1 MAEELQGLISVEE
14 AIAAVRD
21 GFHDQGKKPAYSAP
35 RLRIQHEDRRV
46 SVHPG
51 GCNSLEVAGMFI
63 HVERFTFHGGAQ
75 QYASAGKRIY
85 VAYDSETADLMAII
99 VGLIPLYDFEPP
111 EDWYGTETSI
121 TSAVGTDVLSRADCK
136 RLGLVQTLQDRFR
149 VVLSSM
155 IVVAVAAGLVALLSI
170 RPTVDIKR

>member
-51 GCNSLEVAGMFI
+51 GYYSPEVAGMFI
-63 HVERFTFHGGAQ
+63 HVERFTFHGGA
-75 QYASAGKRIY
+75 
-85 VAYDSETADLMAII
+85 
-99 VGLIPLYDFEPP
+99 
-111 EDWYGTETSI
+111 
-121 TSAVGTDVLSRADCK
+121 
-136 RLGLVQTLQDRFR
+136 
-149 VVLSSM
+149 
-155 IVVAVAAGLVALLSI
+155 
-170 RPTVDIKR
+170 